1 MRQPE
6 QLPSEAL
13 REEPRL
19 AHLPGCGLQPS
30 AALEPEVLEQ
40 EEAVLQKQRICL
52 LDTEPSGDGPASD
65 AALGLPASRAAVWD
79 RQLCGEPMIL
89 TPSLDVQREDARQR
103 QWESSGQI
111 GEKVRT
117 AC

>member
-19 AHLPGCGLQPS
+19 AHLHGCGLQPS

-79 RQLCGEPMIL
+79 RQLCGEPMIF
-89 TPSLDVQREDARQR
+89 TP
-103 QWESSGQI
+103 
-111 GEKVRT
+111 
-117 AC
+117 